1 MMKIVGIIVAAV
13 LAVVVVTTIWG
24 GDDAE
29 LTNDASDVNAQA
41 EATVADPTEEAEV
54 VAEPEPVEE
63 VSAEPMPAEAE
74 PVVEEAEAEPVME
87 EADTEAEVDGTE
99 PVILLDDEAL
109 ATEVEAEAEA
119 AADTELAGTN
129 DGLAILEEALQPESF
144 DYEAVQQAISDSA
157 IEVTRKEQLAT
168 ALERASRY
176 PAIRDSLL
184 EDIRAELGVE

>member
-74 PVVEEAEAEPVME
+74 PVVEEAEAEPVTE
-87 EADTEAEVDGTE
+87 EAEVKGTE

-157 IEVTRKEQLAT
+157 IEVSRKEQLAT